1 MNARSDARVDEI
13 RAQPQAQPAY
23 DRRLETVLDSA
34 EAVFA
39 RDGFHA
45 ASMRDIAQ
53 AVGISIAGLYYYL
66 SSKHEAL
73 YFVCDRVFERI
84 EAAAHELDL
93 IGDATHR
100 LKNFVRAHLHYMI
113 DHRDAYRVLL
123 RDMEALQ
130 GDFRKRVHERRRRY
144 FALASALVDE
154 LANNDARVSPRL
166 AAGALF
172 GMLNW
177 APTWYQ
183 SELDGDVDAL
193 ADKILAL
200 FLHGYSPASGR
211 SYAARY
217 VTELNVS

>member
-13 RAQPQAQPAY
+13 RAQPQPAY
-23 DRRLETVLDSA
+23 DRRLEAVLDSA

-39 RDGFHA
+39 REGFHA

-53 AVGISIAGLYYYL
+53 AAGISIAGLYYYL
-66 SSKHEAL
+66 PSKHEAL

-84 EAAAHELDL
+84 EAAARQLGGT
-93 IGDATHR
+93 GDAGER
-100 LKNFVRAHLHYMI
+100 LRTFVRAHLRYMI

-144 FALASALVDE
+144 FALASALVDQ
-154 LANNDARVSPRL
+154 LADRDVRVSPRL
-166 AAGALF
+166 AAGVLF

-183 SELDGDVDAL
+183 PELDGDVDAL
-193 ADKILAL
+193 ADNILAL
-200 FLHGYSPASGR
+200 FLRGYSPAPGDSQASR
-211 SYAARY
+211 DLA
-217 VTELNVS
+217 ELNVS